1 MRDFTDY
8 GALTAHNQGVDL
20 PHRKNSNQ
28 MVLPSAVPL
37 QAMTDSET
45 AQPSASLVDR
55 ARQLAT
61 STLANALD
69 ACGLHNNVI
78 AHIKA
83 VSPGFRF
90 AGPAVTVKE
99 LAGDHGDFTSED
111 FRVGA
116 MIDAARQGDVIV
128 VDCAGAEASTWGGM
142 ASLAAKLKGVTGLL
156 VDGAVRDLEEM
167 IEFDFPVF
175 ARHMVPTTGRLRLK
189 IEEINVPVVI
199 DGVEVSPGD
208 LIVADGT
215 GVVCLPAGR
224 AEEIL
229 QIAEKLD
236 RDDKAAVEDLR
247 AGLTFS
253 EAMAKYKGI

>member
-1 MRDFTDY
+1 MVRDARTIK
-8 GALTAHNQGVDL
+8 ALTCRTETIQIDQT
-20 PHRKNSNQ
+20 RRS
-28 MVLPSAVPL
+28 VLQRNPMTVSDIIRPPS
-37 QAMTDSET
+37 
-45 AQPSASLVDR
+45 SLVDR
-55 ARQLAT
+55 SSKLAT

-69 ACGLHNNVI
+69 AAGLHDNVI

-83 VSPGFRF
+83 VAPGFRF

-99 LAGDHGDFTSED
+99 IAGAHGDFTSDD

-116 MIDAARQGDVIV
+116 MIDAASSGDIIA

-142 ASLAAKLKGVTGLL
+142 ASLAAKLKGVAGLL

-167 IEFDFPVF
+167 VEFDFPVF
-175 ARHMVPTTGRLRLK
+175 ARHMIPTTGRLRLK

-199 DGVEVSPGD
+199 DGVAVSPGD
-208 LIVADGT
+208 ILVADGT
-215 GVVCLPAGR
+215 GVVCLPSAR
-224 AEEIL
+224 AEEL
-229 QIAEKLD
+229 LEIAEKLD

-247 AGLTFS
+247 AGLTFT